1 MKEPSPAAPQT
12 RFAMRGLYS
21 VAFGV
26 VFGIALA
33 VLREQDVRVTLV
45 YSVATSILCWSSMD
59 FGRVAV
65 ARWLHRGAAPGVN
78 GEARDWPGW
87 PWMIVVIVIGTAIG
101 FTGGN
106 LCGDLITGERSARL
120 LDVRSLHDAMSLLS
134 AVLVPAVALT
144 YFFYTR
150 GALAAREASV
160 QAALRQAA
168 ESRLKLLESQLEPHM
183 LFNTLANLRV
193 LIGVDPI
200 RAQRMLDHLIAFLR
214 ATQSGSRSDQQSL
227 GAEFARIADY
237 LALIAIR
244 MGERLRLEFD
254 LPDALADLKVPP
266 LLLQPL
272 VENSVKH
279 GLEPSVA
286 GGLIAV
292 RACREDDDLV
302 LSVRDT
308 GAGLSDAPVH
318 PEAFGLAQVRERLAT
333 LYGSRASLRLRAAPD
348 ARGGT
353 LAVIRLPATSA

>member
-1 MKEPSPAAPQT
+1 MKDRGRPPPQA
-12 RFAMRGLYS
+12 RYAMRGLNS

-33 VLREQDVRVTLV
+33 VLRDQHVWVTLV
-45 YSVATSILCWSSMD
+45 YSVATSILCWLSMD

-65 ARWLHRGAAPGVN
+65 ARWLHRGVPPGVDAD
-78 GEARDWPGW
+78 ARDWPGW
-87 PWMIVVIVIGTAIG
+87 PWMIVVIVIGSAIG

-106 LCGDLITGERSARL
+106 LSGDLITGERSARL
-120 LDVRSLHDAMSLLS
+120 LDVRSLRDALSLLS

-150 GALAAREASV
+150 GALAAREASA

-200 RAQRMLDHLIAFLR
+200 RAQHMLDHLIAFLR

-227 GAEFARIADY
+227 RAEFARIADY

-254 LPDALADLKVPP
+254 LPDALADLRVPP

-286 GGLIAV
+286 GGMIAV
-292 RACREDDDLV
+292 RARREDDDLV

-308 GAGLSDAPVH
+308 GSGLSDAPLH
-318 PEAFGLAQVRERLAT
+318 PEAFGLAQVRERLDT
-333 LYGSRASLRLRAAPD
+333 LYGSRASLCLLAAPD
-348 ARGGT
+348 SGGGT
-353 LAVIRLPATSA
+353 LAVIRLPATPP